1 MNQPIQL
8 GAFTQEGRASRA
20 ALCPVRMLKQYVL
33 RTASWRVTDQLFGP
47 GKKGAPLSKQRLAHW
62 VADSIVEAYHA
73 TGCVLLATVK
83 CHTTRA
89 VATSYAALRGTATWA
104 SPCTFTRF
112 YRLNVTPSSLISSAI
127 LSEDV

>member
-8 GAFTQEGRASRA
+8 AAFTQEGRASRA

-62 VADSIVEAYHA
+62 VADSIVEAYRA
-73 TGCVLLATVK
+73 TGCVLPATVK
-83 CHTTRA
+83 CQVQLHGHHLA
-89 VATSYAALRGTATWA
+89 HSQDFIDLMWLLL
-104 SPCTFTRF
+104 P
-112 YRLNVTPSSLISSAI
+112 
-127 LSEDV
+127 